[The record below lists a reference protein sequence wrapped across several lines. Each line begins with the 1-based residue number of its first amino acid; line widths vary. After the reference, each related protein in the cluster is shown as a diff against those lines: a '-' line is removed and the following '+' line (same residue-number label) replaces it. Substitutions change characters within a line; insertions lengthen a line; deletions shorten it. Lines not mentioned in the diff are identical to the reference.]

1 MYPAVS
7 ITGPVCPLNCDLCR
21 GRYLRG
27 MITPRPG
34 EGVYDLA
41 KRLREEG
48 ARGLLISG
56 GSDARGRLP
65 IYGMLDEVKQIKDDL
80 GLHLSVH
87 SGIVDRT
94 LASKLRQAGFDS
106 VDYDLPPGEAAA
118 RLRGLAYRDF
128 LDGLYALLEAGPPHV
143 VPHVMLGLP
152 GVRLEDEVEVLS
164 EVASL
169 GLSTL
174 VLLVFIPTEGT
185 PFESMP
191 PPDSSRVLP
200 AIRHARRVFGGEISL
215 GCMRPPLLK
224 RKLDPVVLEEGLV
237 DRIAVPRPAEV
248 ERRDLDALAACC
260 AIPRDLF
267 GLFPRVSP
275 SDQSFTR

>member
-1 MYPAVS
+1 MAH
-7 ITGPVCPLNCDLCR
+7 
-21 GRYLRG
+21 
-27 MITPRPG
+27 PRPG
-34 EGVYDLA
+34 EGIYNLA
-41 KRLREEG
+41 KRLHEGG

-56 GSDARGRLP
+56 GSDQSGKLP
-65 IYGMLDEVKQIKDDL
+65 VYGVLDQVRRIKEDL
-80 GLHLSVH
+80 GMYLSVH
-87 SGIVDRT
+87 SGIVNCA
-94 LASKLRQAGFDS
+94 LASKLRTAGFDC

-118 RLRGLAYRDF
+118 RLRGFKYRDY
-128 LDGLYALLEAGPPHV
+128 LEGLYASLEAGPPEV

-152 GVRLEDEVEVLS
+152 GVSLEDETNAIDEVS
-164 EVASL
+164 SL

-191 PPDSSRVLP
+191 PPSSSRVLP

-224 RKLDPVVLEEGLV
+224 RKLDPDALEEGLV

-248 ERRDLDALAACC
+248 ERRDLEAVAACC
-260 AIPRDLF
+260 AIPKSSLS
-267 GLFPRVSP
+267 LFPRVRP
-275 SDQSFTR
+275 SDPSLTK